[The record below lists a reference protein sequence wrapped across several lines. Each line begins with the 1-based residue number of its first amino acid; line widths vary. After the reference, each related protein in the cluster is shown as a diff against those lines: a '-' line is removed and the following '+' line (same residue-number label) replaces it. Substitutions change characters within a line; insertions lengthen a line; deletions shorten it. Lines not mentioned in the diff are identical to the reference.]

1 MMFTSN
7 HRWVLVGVTS
17 SGVGCARAGYS
28 GVYVRVAAY
37 ENWIKSTMNGT
48 YSISGSSSIN
58 NSQILFY
65 YFSLFILSKIVIA
78 FYL

>member
-28 GVYVRVAAY
+28 GVYARVAAY

-48 YSISGSSSIN
+48 YSGRPEF
-58 NSQILFY
+58 QPTE
-65 YFSLFILSKIVIA
+65 FSARNFRPYPSLPH
-78 FYL
+78 